1 MNRIVIGACAA
12 LLLVA
17 AGLFWWQGRAEVE
30 RGAPPPGL
38 ALGQGEPSLDELPD
52 ASGQGL
58 RGAALPAVDE
68 ATREERRFN
77 RLDHDH
83 DGRITRNE
91 MLAPR
96 AGAFRKLDA
105 DHNNLL
111 SFEEWS
117 VRTGTRFRGADANG
131 DGMLTRQE
139 FVATRPKRS
148 ARPACRC
155 SPVPRTRGRASSQP
169 APQAAES
176 DGDEGEPAD

>member
-12 LLLVA
+12 LLFAA

-38 ALGQGEPSLDELPD
+38 AANDAQQPLDALPD
-52 ASGQGL
+52 ANGQGL
-58 RGAALPAVDE
+58 RGAALPEVSE

-77 RLDHDH
+77 RLDHNR

-96 AGAFRKLDA
+96 ASAFRKLDV
-105 DHNNLL
+105 DRNNLL
-111 SFEEWS
+111 SFEEWA
-117 VRTGTRFRGADANG
+117 VRTGNRFRGADSNG
-131 DGMLTRQE
+131 DGVLTRLE

-155 SPVPRTRGRASSQP
+155 SPAPKARGRAAAAP
-169 APQAAES
+169 APADSS